1 MNLFLMKRRFR
12 KPLLLLSLCLPLWVA
27 AEEVYFINSLG
38 MKFVDVPE
46 TSVMMSIFETRVSEF
61 EAFIEAD
68 GRNWPETAFEQTGD
82 HPAVNI
88 SWEDAYHF
96 CQWLTR
102 KETENGLLPEGWRYR
117 LPTEA
122 EWLAAVTDE
131 PTLEDEPGFNPE
143 MVFPWGD
150 KWPPPR
156 DSGNYGERLH
166 VDDFEYTSPVGS
178 FPPNV
183 YGIYDM
189 GGNVWEWCLDF
200 FEGAQDLRVLKG
212 GSYNMREVSD
222 LLIVTKIGN
231 VSYIRLPAYGF
242 RIVVERG

>member
-1 MNLFLMKRRFR
+1 MAIFLMIQRIR
-12 KPLLLLSLCLPLWVA
+12 KYLMVLGLCIPAWAA
-27 AEEVYFINSLG
+27 AEELYFINSLG
-38 MKFVDVPE
+38 MKFVDVPD
-46 TSVMMSIFETRVSEF
+46 TAVMMSIFETRVSEF

-68 GRNWPETAFEQTGD
+68 GRDWPGTPFEQDGD
-82 HPAVNI
+82 HPAVNV

-102 KETENGLLPEGWRYR
+102 KETEKGFLPDGWRYR

-122 EWLAAVTDE
+122 EWMAAVSDQ
-131 PTLEDEPGFNPE
+131 PLFNDAPGFNPQLA
-143 MVFPWGD
+143 FPWGE

-156 DSGNYGERLH
+156 NSGNYGPRLH
-166 VDDFEYTSPVGS
+166 VDDFDYTAPVGS
-178 FPPNV
+178 FPPNA
-183 YGIYDM
+183 YGIFDM
-189 GGNVWEWCLDF
+189 GGNVWEWSQDF

-222 LLIVTKIGN
+222 LLITTKIGN